1 MEEIIINNNTII
13 SLLLEEEEE
22 EDEMYNNRLEINKR
36 KSIDS
41 FFTIKN
47 TISIYNTK
55 ISSSLGKNFDIILFG
70 IIILYCVK

>member
-22 EDEMYNNRLEINKR
+22 EDDMYNNRLEINKR

-41 FFTIKN
+41 FFTTREDKGFF
-47 TISIYNTK
+47 K
-55 ISSSLGKNFDIILFG
+55 F
-70 IIILYCVK
+70 

>member
-22 EDEMYNNRLEINKR
+22 YEMYNNRLEINKR

-41 FFTIKN
+41 FFT
-47 TISIYNTK
+47 TREDE
-55 ISSSLGKNFDIILFG
+55 GFF
-70 IIILYCVK
+70 